1 MSIKIISK
9 NRKASHD
16 YYLEDRYEAGLVLKG
31 TEVKSLRLGH
41 VSIDEAYCNIH
52 NGEAFVN
59 NMYIGN
65 YREGN
70 IHNLEE
76 RRTRKLLLH
85 RREIDRLF
93 GKVQQQGYS
102 LIPLKIYFKNSY
114 AKLEFALAKGKKHQ
128 DKRQDIIERETERQM
143 KRAMKEY
150 Y

>member
-1 MSIKIISK
+1 MSIKIITK

-31 TEVKSLRLGH
+31 TEVKSLRQGH
-41 VSIDEAYCNIH
+41 VSIDEAYCSIH
-52 NGEAFVN
+52 GGEAFIN

-65 YREGN
+65 YKEGN

-102 LIPLKIYFKNSY
+102 LIPLQIHFKNSY
-114 AKLEFALAKGKKHQ
+114 AKVEFALAKGKKNQ

>member
-1 MSIKIISK
+1 MKK
-9 NRKASHD
+9 VK
-16 YYLEDRYEAGLVLKG
+16 YVLALDP
-31 TEVKSLRLGH
+31 S
-41 VSIDEAYCNIH
+41 
-52 NGEAFVN
+52 
-59 NMYIGN
+59 GN
-65 YREGN
+65 YKEGN

-102 LIPLKIYFKNSY
+102 LIPLQIHFKNSY
-114 AKLEFALAKGKKHQ
+114 AKVEFALAKGKKNQ